1 MEGLVQM
8 WRNRVVGLVER
19 LVDRRH
25 EGLVGLTRWYTL
37 DGMGE
42 LGSVGSTACFRV
54 YYQVMK
60 R

>member
-1 MEGLVQM
+1 M